1 MLLMYKARR
10 KDTFLNQLRIDRA
23 IASGARWH
31 LFKSGPFATNGSAAV
46 VFLRSQQ
53 HLERPDVQLVCSSVA
68 NDASTL
74 VSRLDPPPVHSF
86 TARVGTLYPHSRGWL
101 KLRSA
106 DPTDRPRIFFN
117 LFGERAD
124 VDDMIRALRI
134 AREIYNTAP
143 QKDLIGEEMTP
154 GEGAKTD
161 AELEQAIRQLGHNRQ
176 HPVGTCAM
184 GVGPQAVVNRRE
196 PKHWEIR
203 TNLQGLAHF
212 PSIPQGKVRVQVIAK
227 DYQTFGESFDV
238 DEEQKTIEV
247 TIKPPQKQY
256 SVYGA
261 HSDSTEPK

>member
-1 MLLMYKARR
+1 LPGVGQNLSEHPNMLLMYKARR

-68 NDASTL
+68 NDATL
-74 VSRLDPPPVHSF
+74 WFPGLTPPPVHSF

-184 GVGPQAVVNRRE
+184 GVGPQAVVDETLRVHGLEGLRVVDASVMPEE
-196 PKHWEIR
+196 PGGNTNIPTIMIAEKTSDLIR
-203 TNLQGLAHF
+203 GRALPPA
-212 PSIPQGKVRVQVIAK
+212 QV
-227 DYQTFGESFDV
+227 
-238 DEEQKTIEV
+238 
-247 TIKPPQKQY
+247 
-256 SVYGA
+256 
-261 HSDSTEPK
+261 